1 MSEYKTLDGSNEVEL
16 NDRKDRDLNWYVV
29 HTYSGHENKVKTTIE
44 NTVKNRGMED
54 IIEQVIVPTEDV
66 VTTTKTGKEKVS
78 QRKIFPSYV
87 IIKMEMTDESWY
99 IVRNTKGVTGF
110 VGPGS
115 KPVALTVDEVKAMG
129 IELPTSKIVS
139 GEIDLNP
146 GDTVKVISGAFVD
159 NIGEV
164 EDVNIEKK
172 EVKVY
177 VNAFGRKA
185 LVTLGLENIEKV

>member
-1 MSEYKTLDGSNEVEL
+1 MSEE
-16 NDRKDRDLNWYVV
+16 RDMQWYVV

-44 NTVKNRGMED
+44 NTVKNRGMEN

-66 VTTTKTGKEKVS
+66 VTTTKTGKEKMV
-78 QRKIFPSYV
+78 QRKVFPSYV
-87 IIKMEMTDESWY
+87 IVKMEMTDESWY
-99 IVRNTKGVTGF
+99 

-115 KPVALTVDEVKAMG
+115 KPVPLTVDEVRAMG
-129 IELPTSKIVS
+129 IELPASKIVS

-146 GDTVKVISGAFVD
+146 GDTVRVISGAFVD
-159 NIGEV
+159 NVGEV

-185 LVTLGLENIEKV
+185 LVTLGLENIEKI

>member
-1 MSEYKTLDGSNEVEL
+1 MSEE
-16 NDRKDRDLNWYVV
+16 RDMQWYVV

-44 NTVKNRGMED
+44 NTVKNRGMEN
-54 IIEQVIVPTEDV
+54 IIEKVIVPTEDV
-66 VTTTKTGKEKVS
+66 VTTTKTGKEKIS
-78 QRKIFPSYV
+78 QR
-87 IIKMEMTDESWY
+87 
-99 IVRNTKGVTGF
+99 KGVTGF

-115 KPVALTVDEVKAMG
+115 KPVPLTVDEVRAMG
-129 IELPTSKIVS
+129 IELPASKIVS

-146 GDTVKVISGAFVD
+146 GDTVRVISGAFVD
-159 NIGEV
+159 NVGEV

-185 LVTLGLENIEKV
+185 LVTLGLENIEKI

>member
-1 MSEYKTLDGSNEVEL
+1 MSEERSK
-16 NDRKDRDLNWYVV
+16 RWYVV

-44 NTVKNRGMED
+44 NSVKNRNMED
-54 IIEQVIVPTEDV
+54 IIEKVVVPTEDV
-66 VTTTKTGKEKVS
+66 VTTTKTGKEKIT

-87 IIKMEMTDESWY
+87 IVKMEMTDESWY

-115 KPVALTVDEVKAMG
+115 KPVPLTEDEVYAMG
-129 IELPTSKIVS
+129 LENDSESVVA
-139 GEIDLNP
+139 GDIDLEP
-146 GDTVKVISGAFVD
+146 GDSVIVISGSFVD
-159 NIGEV
+159 NVGEV
-164 EDVNIEKK
+164 EDINIEKR

>member
-1 MSEYKTLDGSNEVEL
+1 MSEERNL
-16 NDRKDRDLNWYVV
+16 RWYVV

-44 NTVKNRGMED
+44 TTVKNRGMED
-54 IIEQVIVPTEDV
+54 IIPIVMVPTEEV
-66 VTTTKTGKEKVS
+66 VTTTKTGKEKIS
-78 QRKIFPSYV
+78 LRKIFPSYV

-115 KPVALTVDEVKAMG
+115 KPVPLTEDEVEAMG
-129 IELPTSKIVS
+129 IELESPKVVM
-139 GEIDLNP
+139 GEIDLAV
-146 GDTVKVISGAFVD
+146 GDQVTVVSGSFMDHV
-159 NIGEV
+159 GEV
-164 EDVNIEKK
+164 EEINIEKR

-185 LVTLGLENIEKV
+185 LVTLGLENIEKI

>member
-1 MSEYKTLDGSNEVEL
+1 MSEE
-16 NDRKDRDLNWYVV
+16 RDMQWYVV

-44 NTVKNRGMED
+44 NTVKNRGMEN

-66 VTTTKTGKEKVS
+66 VTTTKTGKEKMV
-78 QRKIFPSYV
+78 QRKVFPSYV
-87 IIKMEMTDESWY
+87 IVKMEMTDESWY
-99 IVRNTKGVTGF
+99 VVRNTKGVTGF
-110 VGPGS
+110 VGSGS
-115 KPVALTVDEVKAMG
+115 KPVPLTVDEVRAMG
-129 IELPTSKIVS
+129 IELPASKIVS

-146 GDTVKVISGAFVD
+146 GDTVRVISGAFVD
-159 NIGEV
+159 NVGEV

-185 LVTLGLENIEKV
+185 LVTLGLENIEKI

>member
-1 MSEYKTLDGSNEVEL
+1 MSEERNT
-16 NDRKDRDLNWYVV
+16 RWYVV

-54 IIEQVIVPTEDV
+54 IIEKVVVPTEEV
-66 VTTTKTGKEKVS
+66 VTTTKTGKEKIT
-78 QRKIFPSYV
+78 QRKVFPSYV
-87 IIKMEMTDESWY
+87 IVKMEMTDESWY
-99 IVRNTKGVTGF
+99 VVRNTKGVTGF

-115 KPVALTVDEVKAMG
+115 KPVPLTEDEVLAMG
-129 IELPTSKIVS
+129 IELEGDKIVA
-139 GEIDLNP
+139 GDIDLHP
-146 GDTVKVISGAFVD
+146 GDAVKVISGSFVD

-164 EDVNIEKK
+164 EDINIEKR

>member
-1 MSEYKTLDGSNEVEL
+1 MSEIQDAK
-16 NDRKDRDLNWYVV
+16 WYVV
-29 HTYSGHENKVKTTIE
+29 HTYSGHENKVKATIE

-54 IIEQVIVPTEDV
+54 YIKQVIVPTEDV
-66 VTTTKTGKEKVS
+66 IETTKTGKEKVR
-78 QRKIFPSYV
+78 QRKIYPSYV
-87 IIKMEMTDESWY
+87 LIQMIITDESWY

-115 KPVALTVDEVKAMG
+115 KPVPLTVDEVRAMG
-129 IELPTSKIVS
+129 IELPASKIVS

-146 GDTVKVISGAFVD
+146 GDTVRVISGAFVD
-159 NIGEV
+159 NVGEV

-185 LVTLGLENIEKV
+185 LVTLGLENIEKI

>member
-1 MSEYKTLDGSNEVEL
+1 MSEEREL
-16 NDRKDRDLNWYVV
+16 KWYVV

-44 NTVKNRGMED
+44 NTVKNRGMEE

-66 VTTTKTGKEKVS
+66 ATTTKTGKQKIS
-78 QRKIFPSYV
+78 QRKVFPSYV

-99 IVRNTKGVTGF
+99 VVRNTKGVTGF

-115 KPVALTVDEVKAMG
+115 KPVPLTVDEVKAMG
-129 IELPTSKIVS
+129 IELPESKIVS
-139 GEIDLNP
+139 GEIDLLP
-146 GDTVKVISGAFVD
+146 GDSVKVISGAFIGHVGDVD
-159 NIGEV
+159 
-164 EDVNIEKK
+164 DVNIEKK

>member
-1 MSEYKTLDGSNEVEL
+1 MSEERNT
-16 NDRKDRDLNWYVV
+16 RWYVV

-44 NTVKNRGMED
+44 NSVKNRNMEN
-54 IIEQVIVPTEDV
+54 IIEKVVVPTEDV
-66 VTTTKTGKEKVS
+66 VTTTKTGKEKLT

-87 IIKMEMTDESWY
+87 IVKMEMTDESWY

-115 KPVALTVDEVKAMG
+115 KPVPLTEDEVYAMG
-129 IELPTSKIVS
+129 LENDSDKVVA
-139 GEIDLNP
+139 GDIDLEP
-146 GDTVKVISGAFVD
+146 GDAVKVISGSFVD
-159 NIGEV
+159 NVGEV
-164 EDVNIEKK
+164 EDINIEKR

>member
-1 MSEYKTLDGSNEVEL
+1 MSEERSK
-16 NDRKDRDLNWYVV
+16 RWYVV

-54 IIEQVIVPTEDV
+54 IIELVVVPTEDV
-66 VTTTKTGKEKVS
+66 VTTTKTGKEKIS

-87 IIKMEMTDESWY
+87 IVKMEMTDESWY

-115 KPVALTVDEVKAMG
+115 KPVPLTEDEVFNMG
-129 IELPTSKIVS
+129 IELPSDKIVS
-139 GEIDLNP
+139 GDVDLNP
-146 GDTVKVISGAFVD
+146 GDAVRVISGAFVD

-164 EDVNIEKK
+164 EDINIEKR

>member
-1 MSEYKTLDGSNEVEL
+1 MSEERSK
-16 NDRKDRDLNWYVV
+16 RWYVV

-44 NTVKNRGMED
+44 NSVKNRNMED
-54 IIEQVIVPTEDV
+54 IIEKVVVPTEDV
-66 VTTTKTGKEKVS
+66 VTTTKTGKEKIT

-87 IIKMEMTDESWY
+87 IVKMEMTDESWY

-115 KPVALTVDEVKAMG
+115 KPVPLTEDEVYAMG
-129 IELPTSKIVS
+129 LENDSESVVA
-139 GEIDLNP
+139 GDIDLEP
-146 GDTVKVISGAFVD
+146 GDSVRVISGSFVD
-159 NIGEV
+159 NVGEV
-164 EDVNIEKK
+164 EDINIEKR

>member
-1 MSEYKTLDGSNEVEL
+1 MSYIHTQDMKTRSKRQL
-16 NDRKDRDLNWYVV
+16 
-29 HTYSGHENKVKTTIE
+29 
-44 NTVKNRGMED
+44 
-54 IIEQVIVPTEDV
+54 
-66 VTTTKTGKEKVS
+66 
-78 QRKIFPSYV
+78 KI
-87 IIKMEMTDESWY
+87 MEMTDESWY

-115 KPVALTVDEVKAMG
+115 KPVPLTVDEVKAMG
-129 IELPTSKIVS
+129 IELPASKIIS
-139 GEIDLNP
+139 GEIDLAP

-159 NIGEV
+159 NVGEV
-164 EDVNIEKK
+164 DDVNIEKR